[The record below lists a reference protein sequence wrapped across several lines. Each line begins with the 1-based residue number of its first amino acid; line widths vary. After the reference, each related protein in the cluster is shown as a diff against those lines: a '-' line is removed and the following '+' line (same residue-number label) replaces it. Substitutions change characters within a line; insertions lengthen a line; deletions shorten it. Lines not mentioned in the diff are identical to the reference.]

1 MTRPPLL
8 ATALA
13 IAISGASGAT
23 HAQPAQRTPEQQE
36 ADRHFK
42 DGVARYKEGKFDAA
56 LAEFKEAY
64 RIAPHPL
71 VLYNMAGCYRELSR
85 YGEAVKAYR
94 QFLSEGPGKAPESR
108 LTDARAELDKIYA
121 LVGRVTVAVEP
132 EAGASLFLDGQP
144 LGTFPIEMP
153 LIISPGTHKL
163 LARAPGRADVE
174 RELRITGGEDL
185 PIAMILPARPEPKGP
200 AGPGTGTG
208 TRPGPETGIGTQG
221 PQPPPGPRGPRL
233 FAVNA
238 SFGTNA
244 LRVGETGAPS
254 VGVGFALG
262 SRLELGLDAIIV
274 AYAVMP
280 SVRVRLAGHQ
290 LAVHAIAAAPISFKD
305 GNNME
310 TFVAGAVGLGLRYRL
325 SPTSSLAVRLESYA
339 SFAGKEHGTTIPTFL
354 GGELWF

>member
-13 IAISGASGAT
+13 IAISGASGAA
-23 HAQPAQRTPEQQE
+23 HAQPAPRTPEQQE

-42 DGVARYKEGKFDAA
+42 DGVTRYKEGKFDAA

-94 QFLSEGPGKAPESR
+94 QFLAEGPGKAPESR
-108 LTDARAELDKIYA
+108 LADARTELDKIYA
-121 LVGRVTVAVEP
+121 IVGRVTVAVEP
-132 EAGASLFLDGQP
+132 EAGASLLLDGQP
-144 LGTFPIEMP
+144 LGTLPLEMP
-153 LIISPGTHKL
+153 LIVSPGAHKL
-163 LARAPGRADVE
+163 LARAPGRLDVE

-200 AGPGTGTG
+200 AGPGTG
-208 TRPGPETGIGTQG
+208 PGPETGIGTQG
-221 PQPPPGPRGPRL
+221 PQPPGARGPRL

-244 LRVGETGAPS
+244 LRAGETGAPS

-262 SRLELGLDAIIV
+262 SRIELGLDAIIV

-280 SVRVRLAGHQ
+280 SVRVRLVGDQ

-305 GNNME
+305 GDQME

-339 SFAGKEHGTTIPTFL
+339 SFAGKDHGTTIPTFL

>member
-1 MTRPPLL
+1 MTRPRHL
-8 ATALA
+8 APALA
-13 IAISGASGAT
+13 LTLVVAGASGGA
-23 HAQPAQRTPEQQE
+23 HAQPAQRTPEQLE

-94 QFLSEGPGKAPESR
+94 QFLAEGPGKAPESR
-108 LTDARAELDKIYA
+108 LTDARAELEKIYA
-121 LVGRVTVAVEP
+121 MVGRVTVAVEP

-174 RELRITGGEDL
+174 REIRVTGGQDL
-185 PIAMILPARPEPKGP
+185 PVALILPARAEPTGP
-200 AGPGTGTG
+200 TGPGNGSPTG
-208 TRPGPETGIGTQG
+208 PDTGIGTQG
-221 PQPPPGPRGPRL
+221 PQPPPRARGPRQ

-254 VGVGFALG
+254 IGVGLALG
-262 SRLELGLDAIIV
+262 SRLELGLDGIIV
-274 AYAVMP
+274 AFAVMP
-280 SVRVRLAGHQ
+280 SVRVRIAGDQ
-290 LAVHAIAAAPISFKD
+290 LALHAIAAAPISFKD
-305 GNNME
+305 GDNME

-325 SPTSSLAVRLESYA
+325 SPTSSLALRLESYA
-339 SFAGKEHGTTIPTFL
+339 SFAGKDHGTTIPTFL